1 MTPQVP
7 NDPEELRRMSD
18 ALLSTAIPDD
28 IPRTDSIV
36 DIVELIARAQLE
48 NAIEAGKDP
57 ETLRP
62 CVRVAAVRLLNLG
75 DDPSSG
81 GERDMG
87 AVQYSELATCSSD
100 TPELLRRIRPA
111 DRGEFVAVTRIVGND
126 KGEPWAVVT
135 VLGGV
140 CPDEAGD
147 MAGDP
152 FVIVAHAH
160 RTDSGEIRTGGDNGE
175 RVLEDDD
182 APADLR
188 DTVKALLD
196 MARSAK

>member
-7 NDPEELRRMSD
+7 NDPEELRRVSD
-18 ALLSTAIPDD
+18 ALLSTAIPDNLD
-28 IPRTDSIV
+28 KVDSIV

-48 NAIEAGKDP
+48 NALEAGNDP

-62 CVRVAAVRLLNLG
+62 CVRIAAVRLINLG
-75 DDPSSG
+75 DDPK
-81 GERDMG
+81 EHDRDMG

-100 TPELLRRIRPA
+100 TPELLRRLRPL
-111 DRGEFVAVTRIVGND
+111 DRGEFVAATRIVGND
-126 KGEPWAVVT
+126 EGKPWAVVT

-140 CPDEAGD
+140 CPQEAGD
-147 MAGDP
+147 MAGEA

-160 RTDSGEIRTGGDNGE
+160 REASGEIRTGGDNGE
-175 RVLEDDD
+175 RVLDDND

-188 DTVKALLD
+188 DTVRALLD